1 MSNLVLFYLCKAI
14 LDAAMVAIGIENK
27 LTRIVWN
34 IDLRKNYGVPISV
47 AHYGMTN
54 LFADLSADLEAFF
67 AVMRCVSVVY
77 PHHAKRVFT
86 RKLLVIVCFSLL
98 IILIPK
104 NMFYGFAHNPP
115 LKKTVWQTVSVW
127 VNFLCR
133 TSIPAPIVFICT
145 VRIVVTLCESEK
157 RRSKMIVSRSLSN
170 MQSSSSNRLISRG
183 RSLTKII
190 VFMSL
195 SMLFTYVPYWVLDF
209 FSNSNKF

>member
-1 MSNLVLFYLCKAI
+1 
-14 LDAAMVAIGIENK
+14 MVAIGIENK
-27 LTRIVWN
+27 LTRIVLN

-54 LFADLSADLEAFF
+54 LFADFSVDLEAFF

-86 RKLLVIVCFSLL
+86 RRLLLIVCFSLL
-98 IILIPK
+98 VILIPK
-104 NMFYGFAHNPP
+104 NIFYGFAHNPP
-115 LKKTVWQTVSVW
+115 LKKTVWKTVSVW

-133 TSIPAPIVFICT
+133 TAIPAPIVFICT
-145 VRIVVTLCESEK
+145 VRIVVTLSESEK
-157 RRSKMIVSRSLSN
+157 RRSEMVSRSLSD
-170 MQSSSSNRLISRG
+170 MQSSSSNRLLSRG

-195 SMLFTYVPYWVLDF
+195 SMLFTYIPYWVFDF
-209 FSNSNKF
+209 NSNSNKFT